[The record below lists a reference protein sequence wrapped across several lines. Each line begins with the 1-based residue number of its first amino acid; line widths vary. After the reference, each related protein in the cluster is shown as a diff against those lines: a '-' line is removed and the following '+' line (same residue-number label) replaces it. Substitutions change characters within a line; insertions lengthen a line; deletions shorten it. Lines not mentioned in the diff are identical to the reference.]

1 MSGLIALLSRIP
13 LKYWIGLGVGLLI
26 IALWGA
32 YEFQKARADR
42 AVTEARQAT
51 VTSDALDKVATKTD
65 QIRVETKEKEAQV
78 DQIEGSDTRLPDGF
92 GLQLECVRRGQRD
105 CDS

>member
-1 MSGLIALLSRIP
+1 MTALIRLFPLKVWRGIGVIALVLT
-13 LKYWIGLGVGLLI
+13 
-26 IALWGA
+26 LWGA
-32 YEFQKARADR
+32 YSFQKARADR

-65 QIRVETKEKEAQV
+65 QIRAETKEKESQV
-78 DQIEGSDTRLPDGF
+78 DQIEGSDTRLPDGY
-92 GLQLECVRRGQRD
+92 GRQLECVRRGG

>member
-1 MSGLIALLSRIP
+1 MIALLSRIP
-13 LKYWIGLGVGLLI
+13 IKYWIGLGVVVTILT
-26 IALWGA
+26 LWGA
-32 YEFQKARADR
+32 YAFQKSRADR

-51 VTSDALDKVATKTD
+51 VTADALDKVATKTD

-92 GLQLECVRRGQRD
+92 GKSLECVRRGQRD
-105 CDS
+105 CNPG

>member
-1 MSGLIALLSRIP
+1 MIALLSRIP
-13 LKYWIGLGVGLLI
+13 LKYWIGLGILVLI
-26 IALWGA
+26 ASLYGA
-32 YEFQKARADR
+32 WKWERARADR

-51 VTSDALDKVATKTD
+51 VTSDTLDKVATKTD

-92 GLQLECVRRGQRD
+92 GRDLQRVRDGKRNP
-105 CDS
+105 

>member
-1 MSGLIALLSRIP
+1 MTALLSRIP
-13 LKYWIGLGVGLLI
+13 LKVWVGLGVVVLI
-26 IALWGA
+26 ASLYGA
-32 YEFQKARADR
+32 WKWEKARADR

-65 QIRVETKEKEAQV
+65 QIRAETKEKQDAVNE
-78 DQIEGSDTRLPDGF
+78 IPGSDTRLPDGY
-92 GLQLECVRRGQRD
+92 GRQLECVRRGG